1 MTDMKENL
9 TASNAPASTSKILL
23 PSTGGKSGKSN
34 VDLNVDPNFT
44 VEDLIALE
52 EENNEI
58 KLENTMLVLEL
69 THHAKLAEL
78 AGDDDQVNEH
88 IHTSACS
95 SCLTLLCT
103 AHYRKNTTRSS
114 SKR

>member
-1 MTDMKENL
+1 MDMKDE
-9 TASNAPASTSKILL
+9 ASNAPASTSISTSKIQ
-23 PSTGGKSGKSN
+23 T
-34 VDLNVDPNFT
+34 LNVDPTFT